1 LGYKEIIP
9 TFDSNLSIQR
19 KKGLYE
25 DNFSY
30 FAEAVLNIRY
40 FVLSSTVI
48 MGVFVSIFDFFKNDA
63 YIAPARIL
71 PNLVMIAV
79 AITYFISIKKRGI
92 SQSWRCVL
100 MWSVL
105 FSQIA
110 PTIYT
115 AIVP

>member
-1 LGYKEIIP
+1 MKTIFHTSQRLYSIY
-9 TFDSNLSIQR
+9 DSLFFR
-19 KKGLYE
+19 
-25 DNFSY
+25 
-30 FAEAVLNIRY
+30 VL
-40 FVLSSTVI
+40 VI
-48 MGVFVSIFDFFKNDA
+48 MGVFVSIFDYFKNDV
-63 YIAPARIL
+63 YIAPARIH

-110 PTIYT
+110 LAIYT
-115 AIVP
+115 AIVL

>member
-1 LGYKEIIP
+1 MKTIFHTSQRLYSIY
-9 TFDSNLSIQR
+9 DSLFFR
-19 KKGLYE
+19 
-25 DNFSY
+25 
-30 FAEAVLNIRY
+30 VL
-40 FVLSSTVI
+40 VI
-48 MGVFVSIFDFFKNDA
+48 MGVFVSIVDFFKNDA

-79 AITYFISIKKRGI
+79 ASTYFISIKKRGI

-110 PTIYT
+110 LAIYT

>member
-1 LGYKEIIP
+1 MGYKEIIP
-9 TFDSNLSIQR
+9 TFDSKYDSLFFR
-19 KKGLYE
+19 
-25 DNFSY
+25 
-30 FAEAVLNIRY
+30 VL
-40 FVLSSTVI
+40 VI

-79 AITYFISIKKRGI
+79 AITYFISIKKRSI

-110 PTIYT
+110 LAIYT

>member
-1 LGYKEIIP
+1 MKTIFHTSQRLYSIY
-9 TFDSNLSIQR
+9 DSLFFR
-19 KKGLYE
+19 
-25 DNFSY
+25 
-30 FAEAVLNIRY
+30 VL
-40 FVLSSTVI
+40 VI
-48 MGVFVSIFDFFKNDA
+48 MGVFVSIVDFFKNDA
-63 YIAPARIL
+63 YIAPARIFR
-71 PNLVMIAV
+71 NLVMIAV

-110 PTIYT
+110 LAIYT

>member
-1 LGYKEIIP
+1 
-9 TFDSNLSIQR
+9 
-19 KKGLYE
+19 
-25 DNFSY
+25 
-30 FAEAVLNIRY
+30 
-40 FVLSSTVI
+40 

-110 PTIYT
+110 LAIYT

>member
-1 LGYKEIIP
+1 MKTIFHTSQRLYSIY
-9 TFDSNLSIQR
+9 DSLFFR
-19 KKGLYE
+19 
-25 DNFSY
+25 
-30 FAEAVLNIRY
+30 VL
-40 FVLSSTVI
+40 VI
-48 MGVFVSIFDFFKNDA
+48 MGVLVSIFDFFKNDA
-63 YIAPARIL
+63 HIAPARIFR
-71 PNLVMIAV
+71 NLVMIAV

-110 PTIYT
+110 LAIYT

>member
-1 LGYKEIIP
+1 MKTIFHTSQRLYSIY
-9 TFDSNLSIQR
+9 DSLLFR
-19 KKGLYE
+19 
-25 DNFSY
+25 
-30 FAEAVLNIRY
+30 VL
-40 FVLSSTVI
+40 VI
-48 MGVFVSIFDFFKNDA
+48 MGVFVSIVDFFKNDA

-110 PTIYT
+110 LAIYT

>member
-1 LGYKEIIP
+1 
-9 TFDSNLSIQR
+9 
-19 KKGLYE
+19 
-25 DNFSY
+25 
-30 FAEAVLNIRY
+30 
-40 FVLSSTVI
+40 

-63 YIAPARIL
+63 YIAPARIF

-110 PTIYT
+110 LAIYT

>member
-1 LGYKEIIP
+1 MKTIFHTSQRLYSIY
-9 TFDSNLSIQR
+9 DSLFFR
-19 KKGLYE
+19 
-25 DNFSY
+25 
-30 FAEAVLNIRY
+30 VL
-40 FVLSSTVI
+40 VI

-63 YIAPARIL
+63 YIAPTRIL

-110 PTIYT
+110 LAIYT

>member
-1 LGYKEIIP
+1 MKIIFH
-9 TFDSNLSIQR
+9 TSQRLYSIYDSLFFR
-19 KKGLYE
+19 
-25 DNFSY
+25 
-30 FAEAVLNIRY
+30 VL
-40 FVLSSTVI
+40 VI
-48 MGVFVSIFDFFKNDA
+48 MGVFVSIFDFFRNDA

-100 MWSVL
+100 VWSVL

-110 PTIYT
+110 LAIYT